1 MGAILHLLQKLP
13 GGQNTKVFIGTSIL
27 IGLCAVPVF
36 GKDTKTGHDLF
47 SQEKPQAMVDSES
60 KLRKD
65 YMDEKNQQQR

>member
-1 MGAILHLLQKLP
+1 MGVILQLLQKLP
-13 GGQNTKVFIGTSIL
+13 GGHNVKVFIGTSFL
-27 IGLCAVPVF
+27 VGLCAVPVF

-65 YMDEKNQQQR
+65 YMDEKQQR